1 MTKIPTIHTA
11 IEVVWLANTSQILID
26 MAQNPCVMTKIAFRK
41 MIKAQYALND
51 LLMFKDAN
59 FHQIMVAEN
68 GRFIF
73 TPLNGKN

>member
-41 MIKAQYALND
+41 MIKAQYALTD
-51 LLMFKDAN
+51 LLMFKDTN
-59 FHQIMVAEN
+59 FNQMMLAEN
-68 GRFIF
+68 GRFMAR
-73 TPLNGKN
+73 T